1 MGVMSIAYEL
11 VLFAGCLPATPFR
24 EFVAAAA
31 ETGFDAVTMWP
42 SMYRR
47 AQSRESLDPAT
58 MRQVLDD
65 AGIRVIAIEACGDW
79 LPDADDDGR
88 AGPFRSVWR
97 RDQFFDAAHAL
108 GAPTVVAADL
118 GRGAVD
124 RAAAVDSFGQ
134 LCRDAGD
141 NDLRISLEFMPF
153 SGVADADAAW
163 HMIVDSGCDN
173 AGLVVDTS
181 HLHRSGGLTTL
192 AAVPLGRIDVVQLA
206 DGPSDPPADLVDEAM
221 FHRATPGEGE
231 FELTSLLGRL
241 DVAGLRASVG
251 PELYRS
257 GWSDRDPHVVAAELI
272 SATKRLLA

>member
-1 MGVMSIAYEL
+1 
-11 VLFAGCLPATPFR
+11 LPATPFR

-31 ETGFDAVTMWP
+31 ATGFDAVTVWP

-58 MRQVLDD
+58 MRHVLEDT
-65 AGIRVIAIEACGDW
+65 GIRVVAIEACGDW
-79 LPDADDDGR
+79 LPDSDDEGR

-108 GAPTVVAADL
+108 GAPTVVAAHL

-163 HMIVDSGCDN
+163 HMIADSECEN